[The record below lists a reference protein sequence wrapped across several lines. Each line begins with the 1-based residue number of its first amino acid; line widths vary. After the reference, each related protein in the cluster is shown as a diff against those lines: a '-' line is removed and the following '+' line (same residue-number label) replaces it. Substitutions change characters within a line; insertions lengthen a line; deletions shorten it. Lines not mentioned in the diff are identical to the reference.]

1 MGHDWLQIDMIF
13 RALLVALLLAI
24 LTPFTMVESVEDDI
38 LYAGT
43 VGSPG
48 KVLKIDLNTFQIVDR
63 MSLNAGEDAHAL
75 DLDSEY
81 LYVGTLTVPAKIIKI
96 RLSDFKRINEIT
108 LPSEF
113 KRIFSLH
120 IFGDYLY
127 VGLDSGQVARLE
139 PSTLTL
145 LGSIETQ
152 GNARDTIV
160 IGPYL
165 YVSIHAGPTD
175 AYLQKLRVSDLSKVE
190 GIQLSLEAAQF
201 MLAVDSHL
209 YVASNDA
216 PAGLMKIDLNI
227 FQEIASVKFL
237 PDDKQGVADIV
248 VRYGD
253 YLLSNG
259 DSFPGRLYRTRL
271 SDFTWLDYIDL
282 SEDRASDIEISG
294 RYAYVSNVENPSSI
308 IKVDLDD
315 FREIAKIE
323 TGEGPAPQMVLW
335 RAQQEPSDLEPK
347 IFHIPVT
354 VVVEG
359 QPIPI
364 YAVVTDDVAVTEAYL
379 YYRNVGESSYT
390 KLTMIRCTACIDT
403 YNATIP
409 APVSEAL
416 AIEYYINAS
425 DGTNIATHPEADPVH
440 SPHVISVDFYPTAV
454 ELGDPSDI
462 TEDSMRL
469 TWTES
474 IDDDF
479 MNYTIYQSATLD
491 TLGEP
496 VAVIASRQTTSY
508 TVTGLLSDTTYYFTV
523 RTFDQNGLFADSDK
537 VSGKTTSR
545 TPSLA
550 LNLVLIV
557 LVVAVIVAILLLK
570 RK

>member
-1 MGHDWLQIDMIF
+1 MGHDWLQMDIIF

-24 LTPFTMVESVEDDI
+24 FTPFTMVESAEDDI

-43 VGSPG
+43 VGNPG

-127 VGLDSGQVARLE
+127 AGLDSGQVARLE

-145 LGSIETQ
+145 LDSIETQ

-165 YVSIHAGPTD
+165 YVSSHAGPTD

-201 MLAVDSHL
+201 MLAVDSYL

-237 PDDKQGVADIV
+237 PVDRQGAGDVV

-308 IKVDLDD
+308 VKVDLDD

-335 RAQQEPSDLEPK
+335 RAQQEPSDLKPK
-347 IFHIPVT
+347 IFHNPVT

-364 YAVVTDDVAVTEAYL
+364 YAVITDDVAVTEAYL

-390 KLTMIRCTACIDT
+390 KLTMTRCTTCIDT
-403 YNATIP
+403 YNITIP
-409 APVSEAL
+409 ALVSEAL

-425 DGTNIATHPEADPVH
+425 DGTNIATHPEVDPIH

-454 ELGDPSDI
+454 ELSDPSDI

-474 IDDDF
+474 IDEDY
-479 MNYTIYQSATLD
+479 MNYTIYESTALE

-496 VAVIASRQTTSY
+496 VHTVTTKDATSY
-508 TVTGLLSDTTYYFTV
+508 TVTGLLPDTTYYFAV
-523 RTFDQNGLFADSDK
+523 RIFDRNGLYADSNK
-537 VSGKTTSR
+537 VSGKTMSR
-545 TPSLA
+545 PPSMVPT
-550 LNLVLIV
+550 LVFIG
-557 LVVAVIVAILLLK
+557 LVIAAIAIILLL
-570 RK
+570 RRR